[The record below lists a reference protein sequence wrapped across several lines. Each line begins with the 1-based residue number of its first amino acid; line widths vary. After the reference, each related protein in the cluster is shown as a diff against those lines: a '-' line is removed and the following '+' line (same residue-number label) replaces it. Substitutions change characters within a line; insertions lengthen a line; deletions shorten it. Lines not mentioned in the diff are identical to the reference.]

1 MEEIQI
7 PWSRLAGFIR
17 KHTHDVRN
25 DLNSL
30 DLESAFLE
38 EIAPAGEMQTGVAR
52 IRKQVRSLSG
62 QMRLLST
69 RFQSVTPMAG
79 PMPAKALLTIWQ
91 ERGASTPGVPE
102 IEWVDKLGKEEVNV
116 DVEMMA
122 SAMQELLTNAAAFPS
137 PETIILTAK
146 SDDNQVT
153 FEMQEPKSAPVDT
166 AAWGQPFF
174 STRHGCHGLGL
185 WTAKRLVEANKGT
198 FTQRFA
204 PEASAL
210 VTTITLP
217 RAS

>member
-1 MEEIQI
+1 
-7 PWSRLAGFIR
+7 
-17 KHTHDVRN
+17 
-25 DLNSL
+25 
-30 DLESAFLE
+30 
-38 EIAPAGEMQTGVAR
+38 MQTGVAR

-62 QMRLLST
+62 QMRLLSA

-91 ERGASTPGVPE
+91 ERRASTSGVPD
-102 IEWVDKLGKEEVNV
+102 IKWVDELSNEEVKV

-122 SAMQELLTNAAAFPS
+122 VAIQELLTNAAAFPS
-137 PETIILTAK
+137 PSSITVTAK
-146 SDDNQVT
+146 SDDRQVT

-166 AAWGQPFF
+166 TTWGQPFF

-185 WTAKRLVEANKGT
+185 WTARRLVEANKGT
-198 FTQRFA
+198 FTQHFA